1 MFRVPGHLG
10 TRGPMARTP
19 HHGSAALALGVVVV
33 LLLAGCGDG
42 GTEDPGPRAH
52 VTTSTTQA
60 AAPSSTASDVSTS
73 TPSTPE
79 EQVKAA
85 YVDAMV
91 TYYQRLVSPDPND
104 PRLREVFAGALLE
117 HAVQRNTTML
127 AAGEQMKFTE
137 RGVPTPT
144 DITIDAINGDSA
156 TVTACLVNDAIRYRA
171 SDGAVVDNAVVSVR
185 YQADLQ
191 LSANGWR
198 VIDQRVMMKAPSGA
212 GCNS

>member
-1 MFRVPGHLG
+1 
-10 TRGPMARTP
+10 MARTP

-85 YVDAMV
+85 YVDAIHA
-91 TYYQRLVSPDPND
+91 YYEGLARPDPNN
-104 PRLREVFAGALLE
+104 PELAAVLAGPILE
-117 HAVQRNTTML
+117 HAIQRNQDMVD
-127 AAGEQMKFTE
+127 AGEEMKFTP
-137 RGVPTPT
+137 RGIPTPSHVEVT
-144 DITIDAINGDSA
+144 SLNGYTA
-156 TVTACLVNDAIRYRA
+156 TLSACLVNDAVRVRA
-171 SDGAVVDNAVVSVR
+171 SDGAVVDSEVWSLV
-185 YQADLQ
+185 YQATLVRD
-191 LSANGWR
+191 
-198 VIDQRVMMKAPSGA
+198 SGA
-212 GCNS
+212 WRLSEQSSDAKWPDEKGCER

>member
-1 MFRVPGHLG
+1 
-10 TRGPMARTP
+10 MARTP

-42 GTEDPGPRAH
+42 DTEDPGPRAQ
-52 VTTSTTQA
+52 VTTSTTA
-60 AAPSSTASDVSTS
+60 ASAASSEASDATTS

-91 TYYQRLVSPDPND
+91 TYYQRLVDPDPDD
-104 PRLREVFAGALLE
+104 PHLRDVFAGALLE

-144 DITIDAINGDSA
+144 DITVDSISGDSA

-171 SDGAVVDNAVVSVR
+171 SDGAVVDSAVVSVR
-185 YQADLQ
+185 YQADLK
-191 LSANGWR
+191 LSSSLWR
-198 VIDQRVMMKAPSGA
+198 VVDQLVMTKAHNGA
-212 GCNS
+212 GCSS

>member
-85 YVDAMV
+85 YLRI
-91 TYYQRLVSPDPND
+91 TKEYFTLIQQPDPTASVIDSNY
-104 PRLREVFAGALLE
+104 VGAALKSVRDENSRYALNE
-117 HAVQRNTTML
+117 WTVRFPKEPPVPEILGVQVDG
-127 AAGEQMKFTE
+127 GEA
-137 RGVPTPT
+137 
-144 DITIDAINGDSA
+144 TISTCIVDDSQ
-156 TVTACLVNDAIRYRA
+156 LVRA
-171 SDGAVVDNAVVSVR
+171 SDGAIVDNDVVSKLFDATLRLV
-185 YQADLQ
+185 
-191 LSANGWR
+191 NGRWLLESQER
-198 VIDQRVMMKAPSGA
+198 IQSWPDAA
-212 GCNS
+212 GCRG